1 MEGVRLWARARAGIA
16 ALGLRAPAAGH
27 ELAVNGPRE
36 SLRGGTRK
44 MVNYA

>member
-1 MEGVRLWARARAGIA
+1 VEGAPSAPELGSA
-16 ALGLRAPAAGH
+16 AERRRAPAAGH
-27 ELAVNGPRE
+27 ELAVNGPRG